1 MSIKVINKSGKSRV
15 LRVDN
20 FVIMNKIINRFDCWE
35 YK

>member
-1 MSIKVINKSGKSRV
+1 MEIRVIVKSGKSRV

-20 FVIMNKIINRFDCWE
+20 FVIMNKVINRFDRWE